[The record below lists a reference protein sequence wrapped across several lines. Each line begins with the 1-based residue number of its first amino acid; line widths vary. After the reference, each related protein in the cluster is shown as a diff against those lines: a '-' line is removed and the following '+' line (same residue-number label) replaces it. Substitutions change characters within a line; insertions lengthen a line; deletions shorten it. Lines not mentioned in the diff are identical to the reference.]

1 MLNKDYANTILNAN
15 RLGLSLDFS
24 PIPNKWEKL
33 PQVVSQGISDW
44 DKVQKTNAYV
54 NALQGGNQDEINQ
67 AWSAY
72 DPQGFAN
79 YQQNQAQRAEERQWH
94 LEDLEAQRQFQREQQ
109 DRSLANQMRM
119 FNMRQQAEADAR
131 NAENKR
137 LQDALDRG
145 LITQDEYN
153 QAQRRDLLGLP
164 AQPQINDN
172 PFNKKRIEKAAS
184 EMDANITKAEEMK
197 AVFEQA
203 DNALKNISTGGIL
216 AKLTKDKPLLSNADE
231 EAFDSAAAKSI
242 DMVRKAGTG
251 PMTDADARRYERATI
266 DRGKDK
272 ATNQLLIDSGKI
284 AADNAIA
291 KEELRAEWISRGGD
305 IDKFDQEWRGYL
317 NRNPIFAKDGGININ
332 RQDAR
337 DWFYNPEGRTYAE
350 PKSKPTQAQKMK
362 GLFGKQMGGVQVGQ
376 QIGNFKVIG
385 VE

>member
-79 YQQNQAQRAEERQWH
+79 YQQDQAKRAEERQWH
-94 LEDLEAQRQFQREQQ
+94 LDDLESQRQFQREQQ

-119 FNMRQQAEADAR
+119 FNMRQQAVQQAG
-131 NAENKR
+131 AERENQLKS
-137 LQDALDRG
+137 ALESG
-145 LITQDEYN
+145 MITADEYN
-153 QAQRRDLLGLP
+153 QAKRRDLLGEIAKTVEP
-164 AQPQINDN
+164 DVTEDQSRKQAQ
-172 PFNKKRIEKAAS
+172 
-184 EMDANITKAEEMK
+184 
-197 AVFEQA
+197 
-203 DNALKNISTGGIL
+203 
-216 AKLTKDKPLLSNADE
+216 
-231 EAFDSAAAKSI
+231 DSI
-242 DMVRKAGTG
+242 
-251 PMTDADARRYERATI
+251 
-266 DRGKDK
+266 
-272 ATNQLLIDSGKI
+272 NQLAGVAQRNNIGIFTDWRRSHGLTGAETEREYGRISSAVAGL
-284 AADNAIA
+284 APRAIA
-291 KEELRAEWISRGGD
+291 KLKEAGVS
-305 IDKFDQEWRGYL
+305 
-317 NRNPIFAKDGGININ
+317 GINSLPEFMTYIGLP
-332 RQDAR
+332 Q
-337 DWFYNPEGRTYAE
+337 NPTSAQIAGAI
-350 PKSKPTQAQKMK
+350 PMMAQIASVDNPLANQPTQAQKMK